1 MTALPF
7 QEGHVLVIGAA
18 GTDIIGR
25 AETTLHEST
34 SNPGRVRMCHGGVA
48 RNIAENLARLGTET
62 VLISAVGNDD
72 LGRQLLDHVASAG
85 VVIDHTI
92 IADDSPT
99 GSYLAILNDQGGLRC
114 AVDDMHGIESITGQ
128 YLRDRY
134 NLFKDAVAVV
144 VDANLPQKTLSTVF
158 SLARRAGVPV
168 GADPTS
174 KTLAEHLEPY
184 LDDLW
189 LITPNEGE
197 AEILS
202 PEHIPHADREQ
213 AMKAA
218 RYLVSQGV
226 EIAIIAMAEFG
237 VVYATAESSG
247 HVPAVQTEIVDPT
260 GAGDA
265 LTATLIFALLN
276 DIPLD
281 EAVRLGTLAA
291 SLTLQTPGSVVPDLS
306 LEMLYDQLR

>member
-1 MTALPF
+1 LIALPS

-72 LGRQLLDHVASAG
+72 LGRQLLDHAAATG
-85 VVIDHTI
+85 VVTDHTI
-92 IADDSPT
+92 IADDMPT
-99 GSYLAILNDQGGLRC
+99 GSYLAILDNQGGLRC
-114 AVDDMHGIESITGQ
+114 AVDDMHVIEAITPQ

-134 NLFKDAVAVV
+134 SLFKDAAAVV
-144 VDANLPQKTLSTVF
+144 VDANLPQKTLSMVF

-168 GADPTS
+168 SADPTS
-174 KTLAEHLEPY
+174 KSLAERLEPHMG
-184 LDDLW
+184 DLW

-202 PEHIPHADREQ
+202 SEQVPHADREQ

-218 RYLVSQGV
+218 RHLVSQGV
-226 EIAIIAMAEFG
+226 EIAIITMAEFG
-237 VVYATAESSG
+237 AIYATAESSG

-260 GAGDA
+260 GVGDA

-291 SLTLQTPGSVVPDLS
+291 SLTLQTPGSVMPELS